1 MAGVIDTAFF
11 GLVHDFFKVYLPH
24 QKKSSPHTIRAYQ
37 TALESLFDF
46 IKEHKNIN
54 LSEITF
60 EMIDSKMLSS
70 FLDSLEKSGCGISTR
85 NHRLNCIRSF
95 YAYAA
100 GMDSTAVVHRVE
112 ILKVPKKKTD
122 KPDFVD
128 YMSEAAVRALLEQP
142 DILTKKGLRDR
153 FLMLLM
159 YDTAARIQ
167 EILNICL
174 CDIRLGKTPTII
186 LRGKGSKIRTVPLMK
201 QTIEH
206 FENYMRIFHSEESD
220 YSQQPLFY
228 GERHREKYALDAST
242 VRKMIAAYGLSAR
255 EKCFDVPP
263 KVHPHL
269 FRHSRAMHLYQHGMD
284 LTLISQWLGHAQ
296 LDTTLIYA
304 HADTEHKRRAIE
316 VATGKN
322 SPLKNKLNSERY
334 TISDDD
340 ILKKLYGLK

>member
-1 MAGVIDTAFF
+1 MAGVIDTVLF
-11 GLVHDFFKVYLPH
+11 GLVHDFFKVYMPN
-24 QKKSSPHTIRAYQ
+24 QKRSSPHTIRAYQ

-46 IKEHKNIN
+46 IKEKKKIG

-60 EMIDSKMLSS
+60 EIIDSKLLAA
-70 FLDSLEKSGCGISTR
+70 FLDSLEESGCSISTR

-100 GMDSTAVVHRVE
+100 GMNSTAVVHRAE
-112 ILKVPKKKTD
+112 ILKVPRKKTD
-122 KPDFVD
+122 KPDIVD
-128 YMSEAAVRALLEQP
+128 YMSEAAVKSLLEQP
-142 DILTKKGLRDR
+142 DILTKKGIRDR

-167 EILNICL
+167 EILNICF

-186 LRGKGSKIRTVPLMK
+186 LHGKGSKIRTVPLMR
-201 QTIEH
+201 QTVEH
-206 FENYMRIFHSEESD
+206 FENYIKIFHSEECE

-228 GERHREKYALDAST
+228 GDRHGEKSILDAST
-242 VRKMIAAYGLSAR
+242 VRKMIAAYGEAAR
-255 EKCFDVPP
+255 EKCDDVPQ

-316 VATGKN
+316 LATDKN
-322 SPLKNKLNSERY
+322 SPLKDKLNSERY
-334 TISDDD
+334 TVSDDD
-340 ILKKLYGLK
+340 VLKKLYGLK